1 MVKLKSTERDKEKY
15 QKLVEEKSPNT
26 KIVGN
31 CIRAF
36 IIGGFI
42 CVCAQLILNTFKNM
56 GQEHEAAVTYTAISL
71 VFLGALLTGLGLYQ
85 KLGKFAGA
93 GSAVPITGFANVM
106 AAAAMEFKKEGHI
119 MGVGA
124 KMFIL
129 AGPVIVFGTCTSMII
144 GAVYYYY
151 SKGGI

>member
-1 MVKLKSTERDKEKY
+1 MKQTEQDKSKY
-15 QKLVEEKSPNT
+15 IKMVEEKSPNSKLT
-26 KIVGN
+26 GN
-31 CIRAF
+31 CIKAF

-42 CVCAQLILNTFKNM
+42 CVFGQLILNTFKNM
-56 GQEHEAAVTYTAISL
+56 GQEHEAAATYTAISL
-71 VFLGALLTGLGLYQ
+71 IFLGALFTGFGLYE

-93 GSAVPITGFANVM
+93 GSAVPITGFANAM
-106 AAAAMEFKKEGHI
+106 TASAMEFKKEGQI

-129 AGPVIVFGTCTSMII
+129 AGPVIVFGTLTSMII

-151 SKGGI
+151 SKGGV